1 MRLNEI
7 TRAVLVNLATMSSII
22 QNISAEKNI
31 FKKFLCL
38 YGPLCLHN
46 LWFQSVF
53 NVKIMSP

>member
-31 FKKFLCL
+31 F
-38 YGPLCLHN
+38 
-46 LWFQSVF
+46 
-53 NVKIMSP
+53 